1 MNNGTK
7 NPNKFGGT
15 KINSEDKISDHNY
28 DHNNKNLLKM
38 YTHEIRNMKLLNREM
53 IRNIRNMCDED
64 KMDIILTLNHTM
76 GAMKDLIDNI

>member
-1 MNNGTK
+1 MEQKIQTNL
-7 NPNKFGGT
+7 GGAT
-15 KINSEDKISDHNY
+15 INSEDKISDHNY
-28 DHNNKNLLKM
+28 DHNNNNLLKM
-38 YTHEIRNMKLLNREM
+38 YKHDIRNMKLLNREM